1 MGVPTRVATRP
12 TLDDLRQELVDD
24 RALQGADQDRL
35 QHEDVVDELEQL
47 VCATEVPASIALYG
61 PWGSGKSSLANLLR
75 ERMEAQKIP
84 FARFDAFKYA
94 EAPMRRLFL
103 SQVAKELGVTG
114 DPANPKDK
122 QAEKEKYES
131 GLYTE
136 ISYNTV
142 TLPDAKVRGLIGV
155 FLGVVGL
162 GILVIAAALALVAIV
177 LDGPWAH
184 AYSQLLLSAL
194 PAGAIA
200 AAVIASVA
208 AFANQTLPVNRKR
221 STPSSEEEFERLFRD
236 LIKKVDAER
245 IAIFI
250 DELDRCSSREVVG
263 TLETIR
269 TFLEVKPCVVIVA
282 ADQQV
287 LEQALRRQARQETPY
302 DSRNPYY
309 SSGSAYLDKIFNFQM
324 ALPPL
329 RSRRLS
335 DFALKLVEGLG
346 GLWREVDVGMVLLAL
361 IPTHVRSPR
370 RVKALLNG
378 FVANFRLVQRRS
390 ASGMLPKDVHSRAAE
405 IARLTCLQ
413 VEFPLFAAD
422 LTIEPRLP
430 EYVLSLH
437 LDPDADLPQY
447 VPESVKEL
455 ARSYANC
462 ELDVDEVLP
471 TQIDTDDDSVASAGS
486 SDSPYPAGGLRSG
499 DGGET
504 DPENEADD
512 PDARADTR
520 DNAESSGSGSFGH
533 RRTRADVKSAQ
544 GQHLL
549 EYLQRSEQVGEIRSD
564 LVYLEGRGST
574 FGIDPSR
581 AERLENAAVNGD
593 RRAVV
598 EAFEGASQEE
608 AIGML
613 RLLAQV
619 AREAPLGPE
628 AVNTVQTMLSAAAI
642 KKDAASQLAEELF
655 RAFRTHRHHYGL
667 EVADLPGALVLSLA
681 AEGEDASEMLG
692 KVLASGEAVRDED
705 LGLALV
711 GAGDRVLNADSDRA
725 AIVFATLLD
734 RSPLPTSRIL
744 LGLPVDVQDELLDLS
759 MGLVDERLALR
770 KDRVSSGRDED
781 GNPAEDPEEAESLA
795 KRNQGLAEAIDLA
808 LASDRKTAAEALAV
822 SLLAADSREAR
833 DLVAPHLKA
842 LSPATSSELRSALL
856 VATRHR
862 AISGWPQ
869 WLAPIEPD
877 ALEGNQQE
885 TVADLLK
892 ALWNRATGEK
902 PAKSDDL
909 KAALDAMR
917 PICKA
922 VELDRNTL
930 DAAVTESVHGALL
943 GNLRRSL
950 AEFREA
956 AAEFSRRQ
964 LLTEQGAAIAFLTD
978 LQDALGESAVGDPDV
993 AGERAVEL
1001 VKAHGAEAPPETLR
1015 TILEA
1020 ASASQWLTQPSRPN
1034 LLLSLA
1040 AEIID
1045 SGEEVECPVGH
1056 ERVVELAGTGTAGAP
1071 AVGAWL
1077 RAFAMSSE
1085 DVYAVLEPLA
1095 HAAVVPRPIVDGLVR
1110 WCEREGAGEA
1120 LWIAQHYY
1128 EDHGL
1133 AAPPGDEILAA
1144 LGSCNPDEE
1153 RVVEWLLKLFKSA
1166 STNEERKGAM
1176 VAWRGFEPSD
1186 PSIRKRLITEVYLPL
1201 GDEYKGGF
1209 KLALKNIGLVAD
1221 PPYGVKGKIKK
1232 ALRRQ
1237 GKKHDLRRAAE
1248 RALEEAGIIDK
1259 AQIGLRDRIRR
1270 EESLDD

>member
-24 RALQGADQDRL
+24 RALLGADQDRL

-47 VCATEVPASIALYG
+47 VCATEIPASIALYG

-75 ERMEAQKIP
+75 ERMEARKVP

-114 DPANPKDK
+114 DPADPKDK

-142 TLPDAKVRGLIGV
+142 TLPDAKVRELIGV

-221 STPSSEEEFERLFRD
+221 SRPSSEEEFERLFRD
-236 LIKKVDAER
+236 LIQKVDAER
-245 IAIFI
+245 IVIFI

-329 RSRRLS
+329 RARRLS

-430 EYVLSLH
+430 EYVLNLH

-447 VPESVKEL
+447 VPEAVKEL

-471 TQIDTDDDSVASAGS
+471 TDIDSHDDSVASAGS
-486 SDSPYPAGGLRSG
+486 SNSSLPAGGLQSADDSG
-499 DGGET
+499 T
-504 DPENEADD
+504 DAENEADD

-520 DNAESSGSGSFGH
+520 DNAESSGPGSFGH

-598 EAFEGASQEE
+598 EAFEEASQEE

-628 AVNTVQTMLSAAAI
+628 AENTVQTMLSAAAI
-642 KKDAASQLAEELF
+642 RKDAASQLAEELF
-655 RAFRTHRHHYGL
+655 RAFRTHRHHYDL

-725 AIVFATLLD
+725 AIVFATWLD
-734 RSPLPTSRIL
+734 TSPLPTTRIL
-744 LGLPVDVQDELLDLS
+744 LRLPVDVQNELLDLG
-759 MGLVDERLALR
+759 MRLVDERLGLR

-781 GNPAEDPEEAESLA
+781 GTPAEDPEAESLA
-795 KRNQGLAEAIDLA
+795 KRNQSLTEAIDLA
-808 LASDRKTAAEALAV
+808 LASDRKPVAEALAGN
-822 SLLAADSREAR
+822 LLTADSKEAR

-842 LSPATSSELRSALL
+842 LSPAISSELRSALL

-869 WLAPIEPD
+869 WLAPIDPD
-877 ALEGNQQE
+877 ALEGNQRE

-892 ALWNRATGEK
+892 ALWNRATGAK
-902 PAKSDDL
+902 PAKFEHL
-909 KAALDAMR
+909 KAALDALR
-917 PICKA
+917 PICNA

-943 GNLRRSL
+943 GNSRRSL
-950 AEFREA
+950 AELREA
-956 AAEFSRRQ
+956 AAEFKRSQ

-978 LQDALGESAVGDPDV
+978 LQDALGEPAVGDPDV
-993 AGERAVEL
+993 AGGRAVEL
-1001 VKAHGAEAPPETLR
+1001 VKAYGAEVPPETLR
-1015 TILEA
+1015 AILEA
-1020 ASASQWLTQPSRPN
+1020 ASGSQWLTQPSRPN

-1040 AEIID
+1040 AAIND

-1077 RAFAMSSE
+1077 RAFATSSE
-1085 DVYAVLEPLA
+1085 NVYAVLEPLA
-1095 HAAVVPRPIVDGLVR
+1095 HATVVPQPIVDGLVG

-1120 LWIAQHYY
+1120 LWVAQHYY

-1133 AAPPGDEILAA
+1133 AAPPGAEILAA
-1144 LGSCNPDEE
+1144 LGSCDPDEE
-1153 RVVEWLLKLFKSA
+1153 HVVEWLLKLFKSA

-1186 PSIRKRLITEVYLPL
+1186 PSIRRRLITEVYLQL

-1232 ALRRQ
+1232 TLRRQ
-1237 GKKHDLRRAAE
+1237 GKKHDLRRAVE
-1248 RALEEAGIIDK
+1248 RALEDAGIIDK